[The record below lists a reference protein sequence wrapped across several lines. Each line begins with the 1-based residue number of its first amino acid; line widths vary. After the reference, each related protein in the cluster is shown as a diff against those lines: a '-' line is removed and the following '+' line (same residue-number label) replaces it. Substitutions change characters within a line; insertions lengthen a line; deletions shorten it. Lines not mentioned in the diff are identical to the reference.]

1 MGEKDDFKWQM
12 VVDVDRCTGCEAC
25 VVACQAE
32 NNVPLN
38 VEDRFHQ
45 RRAIEWIRIER
56 YWEGEYP
63 DVKAKFLPVL
73 CQHCDN
79 APCEPVCPVF
89 ATYHNNQGLNVQ
101 VYNRCVGTR
110 YCANNDPYQ
119 VRFFNFWEP
128 KWPETLENQL
138 NPDVTVRSRG
148 IMEKC
153 TFCIQRIRRT
163 ERDLKNEGREL
174 KDGEIQP
181 ACAQTCPT
189 DALAFGN
196 LKDPD
201 SRVSNLAKSERH
213 YKLLENLGTEPN
225 VIYLKKVEQD
235 AYRRTRRAPLF
246 SGDTP
251 AYTPG
256 DQRRYPWADG

>member
-1 MGEKDDFKWQM
+1 MSDKNEFKWGL
-12 VVDVDRCTGCEAC
+12 VVDADRCTGCQAC

-32 NNVPLN
+32 NNISLN
-38 VEDRFHQ
+38 TEDRFHQ

-63 DVKAKFLPVL
+63 NVKAKFLPVL

-89 ATYHNNQGLNVQ
+89 ATYHNNEGLNVQ

-128 KWPETLENQL
+128 QWPKTLENQL
-138 NPDVTVRSRG
+138 NPDVTVRTRG

-153 TFCIQRIRRT
+153 TFCVQRIRRK

-174 KDGEIQP
+174 VDGELKP
-181 ACAQTCPT
+181 ACVQTCPT
-189 DALAFGN
+189 DALVFGN
-196 LKDPD
+196 LKDPR
-201 SRVSNLAKSERH
+201 SKVAKLAKGSRH
-213 YKLLENLGTEPN
+213 YKLLESLGTEPN
-225 VIYLKKVEQD
+225 VIYLKKVEENV
-235 AYRRTRRAPLF
+235 
-246 SGDTP
+246 
-251 AYTPG
+251 
-256 DQRRYPWADG
+256 

>member
-1 MGEKDDFKWQM
+1 MSDKDEFKWGM
-12 VVDVDRCTGCEAC
+12 VVDNDRCTGCQAC

-32 NNVPLN
+32 NNVSLN
-38 VEDRFHQ
+38 TADRFHQ

-63 DVKAKFLPVL
+63 NVKAKFLPVL

-89 ATYHNNQGLNVQ
+89 ATYHNSEGLNVQ

-128 KWPETLENQL
+128 QWPKTLENQL
-138 NPDVTVRSRG
+138 NPDVTVRTRG

-153 TFCIQRIRRT
+153 TFCVQRIRRK
-163 ERDLKNEGREL
+163 ERDLKNEGRDLVDGEL
-174 KDGEIQP
+174 KP
-181 ACAQTCPT
+181 ACVQTCPT
-189 DALAFGN
+189 DALVFGN
-196 LKDPD
+196 LKDPR
-201 SRVSNLAKSERH
+201 SKVAKLAKSSRH
-213 YKLLENLGTEPN
+213 YKLLESLGTEPN
-225 VIYLKKVEQD
+225 VIYLKKVEENV
-235 AYRRTRRAPLF
+235 
-246 SGDTP
+246 
-251 AYTPG
+251 
-256 DQRRYPWADG
+256 

>member
-1 MGEKDDFKWQM
+1 MAYQNKFKWGM
-12 VVDVDRCTGCEAC
+12 VIDVDRCTGCEAC

-32 NNVPLN
+32 NNIPLN
-38 VEDRFHQ
+38 EEDRFHQ
-45 RRAIEWIRIER
+45 GRAIEWIRIER

-79 APCEPVCPVF
+79 APCEPVCPVY
-89 ATYHNNQGLNVQ
+89 ATYHNDQGMNVQ

-128 KWPETLENQL
+128 EWPESLENQL
-138 NPDVTVRSRG
+138 NPDVTVRTRG
-148 IMEKC
+148 LMEKC
-153 TFCIQRIRRT
+153 SFCVQRIRRT
-163 ERDLKNEGREL
+163 ERDLKNDGRDL
-174 KDGEIQP
+174 RDGEVQP

-189 DALAFGN
+189 DALVFGN
-196 LKDPD
+196 MKDPE
-201 SRVSNLAKSERH
+201 SRVSKLAKSDRH

-225 VIYLKKVEQD
+225 VIYLKKVE
-235 AYRRTRRAPLF
+235 R
-246 SGDTP
+246 
-251 AYTPG
+251 
-256 DQRRYPWADG
+256 DG